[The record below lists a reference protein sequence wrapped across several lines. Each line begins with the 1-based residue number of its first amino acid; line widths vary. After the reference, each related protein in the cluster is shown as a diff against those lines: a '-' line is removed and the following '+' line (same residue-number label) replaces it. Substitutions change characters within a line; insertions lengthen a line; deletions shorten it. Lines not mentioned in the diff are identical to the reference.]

1 MKQML
6 KIGLTG
12 SIGSGKSTIAGLFR
26 VFGIPVYIAD
36 VEAKKFLGD
45 TEVIRMIVEMA
56 GDGVLSPDGSID
68 RRMLAS
74 LVFNDPARLTTLN
87 NIIHPRVR
95 GHFFNWIGAQS
106 GVPYI
111 IQEAAII
118 FESGFYKMF
127 DKIITVAAPVE
138 ERISRVMLR
147 DGLKREDVMARIENQ
162 WPEESK
168 IAMSDFVIRNSDT
181 DLAIPQVLEIHSNLM
196 GISESV
202 KNQ

>member
-1 MKQML
+1 ML

-45 TEVIRMIVEMA
+45 PEVIRMIVEMA
-56 GDGVLSPDGSID
+56 GAGVLSPDGSID
-68 RRMLAS
+68 RRMLGS
-74 LVFNDPARLTTLN
+74 LVFNEPARLTTLN

-95 GHFFNWIGAQS
+95 GHFFNWIEGQS

-127 DKIITVAAPVE
+127 DKIITVAAPIE
-138 ERISRVMLR
+138 ERIGRVMLR

-168 IAMSDFVIRNSDT
+168 IAMSDFVIYNSDT
-181 DLAIPQVLEIHSNLM
+181 DLAIPQVLEIHKTLM
-196 GISESV
+196 GISEAV
-202 KNQ
+202 INQ